1 MITYKAS
8 LERKSWE
15 KNKNSTSLLGYKW
28 LTGFHNGVV
37 IELGRKKKK
46 MIDTRSSKLEDKY
59 LLSNI
64 LKFCLKRKEG
74 YGHSSCPSSRKLL
87 TWSEKT

>member
-37 IELGRKKKK
+37 IVLGRGKKKKK

-64 LKFCLKRKEG
+64 LEFGLKRKEG
-74 YGHSSCPSSRKLL
+74 MVTVVVQAAESC
-87 TWSEKT
+87 